1 MHSMTGYGRSVVSA
15 DGRELSIEIR
25 SVNHRY
31 LDLTVRLPRT
41 VGFIEDDI
49 RKGIAE
55 RLSRG
60 HLDIQV
66 LYENHRQDAKRVY
79 PDIALAKAYRDA
91 IAEIGKAL
99 DVSEHDMFREI
110 VSMPDVLCIEEGEED
125 QEAVRTL
132 LRAALESALNQ
143 IVGMRQLEGER
154 LSRDLL
160 QKVDGLEVLVNQI
173 GTRAPAVVDEYR
185 TKLHRR
191 LTDLLNG
198 EIDEARFQTEVAI
211 FADKAA
217 IDEELV
223 RLGSHIAHIREIVAG
238 PETAGRKLDFL
249 AQELNREVNTIG
261 SKASDGE
268 IASLV
273 IAAKGEIEKIR
284 EQVQNIE

>member
-1 MHSMTGYGRSVVSA
+1 MTGYGRSVVSA

-31 LDLTVRLPRT
+31 LDLSIRLPRS

-49 RKGIAE
+49 RKGIAA

-66 LYENHRQDAKRVY
+66 LYENHRQDARRVY

-91 IAEIGKAL
+91 IETVGTAL
-99 DVSEHDMFREI
+99 GMPGQDIFREI
-110 VSMPDVLCIEEGEED
+110 IGMPDVLCVEEGEED
-125 QEAVRTL
+125 QEAVRGL
-132 LRAALESALNQ
+132 LSEALSQALDQ
-143 IVGMRQLEGER
+143 ILRMRQTEGDR
-154 LSRDLL
+154 LSSDLL
-160 QKVDGLEVLVNQI
+160 QKVDGLEELVNQI
-173 GTRAPAVVDEYR
+173 RTRAPLVVEEYR

-198 EIDEARFQTEVAI
+198 EIDEIRFQMEVAI

-223 RLGSHIAHIREIVAG
+223 RLGSHIAHIREIAAAPG
-238 PETAGRKLDFL
+238 TAGRKLDFL
-249 AQELNREVNTIG
+249 AQELNREINTIG

-273 IAAKGEIEKIR
+273 ITAKGEIEKIR